1 MVTLRRF
8 RLALFAGSLLLTA
21 ACGQDDAP
29 PQPPAQESSAMKP
42 LPADLIGAI
51 QSRIADPVQ
60 RHDDLGGT
68 AGETLTDPTEVFA
81 RLERENPELGSTPFR
96 DCVDQLHAWGNP
108 MPPMHFTSYP
118 DGSLG
123 ASSTEES
130 ALPLAEPATAADIA
144 KLETMIGRSIPAD
157 LRSLYAI
164 ADGGWG
170 PGIAFTMGH
179 GRGIQSLRTVR
190 ETLADLRRR
199 GPGYTG
205 EAEWPAN
212 LLPIADR
219 TGPISY
225 DLDTGRIVAF
235 NDYYY
240 DDGQTIDQAF
250 TVIHPSLETWLREWV
265 VD

>member
-1 MVTLRRF
+1 M
-8 RLALFAGSLLLTA
+8 
-21 ACGQDDAP
+21 
-29 PQPPAQESSAMKP
+29 MP
-42 LPADLIGAI
+42 LPADLVGAI
-51 QSRIADPVQ
+51 QTRIADPFR

-68 AGETLTDPTEVFA
+68 PAETLAEPAEVFA
-81 RLERENPELGSTPFR
+81 RLERDNPELGPAPFR
-96 DCVDQLHAWGNP
+96 DCVDQLHEWGHP
-108 MPPMHFTSYP
+108 MPPMHFTTYS

-123 ASSTEES
+123 ASSTKES
-130 ALPLAEPATAADIA
+130 ALPLADPATAAQIA
-144 KLETMIGRSIPAD
+144 ALEKLIGRPLPPD

-179 GRGIQSLRTVR
+179 GRGIQSLQTVR

-205 EAEWPAN
+205 EAEWPAH
-212 LLPIADR
+212 LLPIGDR

-240 DDGQTIDQAF
+240 DDDQTIDQAF
-250 TVIHPSLETWLREWV
+250 TVIHPSLEAWLREWV
-265 VD
+265 AS